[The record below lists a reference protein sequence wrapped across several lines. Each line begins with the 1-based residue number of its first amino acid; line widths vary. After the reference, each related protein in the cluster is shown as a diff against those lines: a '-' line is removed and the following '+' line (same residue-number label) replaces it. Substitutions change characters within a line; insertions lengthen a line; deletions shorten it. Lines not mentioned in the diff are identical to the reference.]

1 MIASNSIRISER
13 IAENLATRRAADEL
27 FDFVQAA
34 PYKTVT
40 LDFRSVKFASRSF
53 AHEYLTRKDDV
64 DKKVVEKN
72 MSIPVRKMFKLV
84 SREGTRKAPHID
96 ATSFRSV
103 SLSAESF

>member
-1 MIASNSIRISER
+1 MTTTNSIIVSER

-27 FDFVQAA
+27 FDFVQAT

-40 LDFRSVKFASRSF
+40 LDFKSVKFSSRSF
-53 AHEYLTRKDDV
+53 AHEYLIRKKDI

-72 MSIPVRKMFKLV
+72 MSVPVRKMFKLV
-84 SREGTRKAPHID
+84 SKESAKAQHIV

-103 SLSAESF
+103 SLSAKSF